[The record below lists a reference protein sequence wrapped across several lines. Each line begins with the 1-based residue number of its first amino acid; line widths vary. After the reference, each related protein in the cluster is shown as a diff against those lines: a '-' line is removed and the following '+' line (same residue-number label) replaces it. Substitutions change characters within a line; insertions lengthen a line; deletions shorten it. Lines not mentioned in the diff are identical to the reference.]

1 MPTDAPAATVATGV
15 LALPQLFAFEEI
27 AWLREA
33 AIAIAQ
39 REGAGREGLRFAQGL
54 RFAPR
59 DLHDV
64 HRAEAGFRKLAAH
77 PRLLERVRQAA
88 GGPVTPR
95 ATRLGV
101 GAGFEVPADASDAVS
116 AVVFLDVGPGS
127 RLGSALLVDG
137 TASYSDPRRSDGTL
151 AFVAT
156 FAWADARPEWIDA
169 GLRAEADD
177 CPWQTPFMA
186 AG

>member
-1 MPTDAPAATVATGV
+1 MPTEVRADTLAPTGIQT
-15 LALPQLFAFEEI
+15 LPLLFAFEEI

-39 REGAGREGLRFAQGL
+39 REGAGRVGLH
-54 RFAPR
+54 FAPR

-64 HRAEAGFRKLAAH
+64 HRAETGFRKLAAH
-77 PRLLERVRQAA
+77 PRLLERVRERA
-88 GGPVTPR
+88 GGPVTLR
-95 ATRLGV
+95 ATRLSV
-101 GAGFEVPADASDAVS
+101 GAGFEVPADASDAVR

-127 RLGSALLVDG
+127 RLGQALLVDG
-137 TASYSDPRRSDGTL
+137 TASWRDPRHADGTL

-156 FAWADARPEWIDA
+156 FAWADARPEWLHA
-169 GLRAEADD
+169 ALRSEADD
-177 CPWQTPFMA
+177 CLWQTPFLA